1 MIPVLFSESETAF
14 SSQGIGKLTDC
25 ISYDADEVL
34 NGLYELSLIY
44 PEDGQHAADIKE
56 RRFIL
61 AKPNDTGSPQPFR
74 IYSVQLDA
82 LSHQIVV
89 KAQHISYDLTG
100 IPVRPFSAAGIVP
113 ALAGL
118 VSNSMITNPFTFW
131 TDIVNTG
138 SVMLVEEPASVR
150 ALLGGVR
157 GSILDTFGG
166 EFEWD
171 RKTVKVYAHRGSDN
185 GVRIMYGKNLQ
196 NLNNERTNE
205 SFYTGCVAYFKNDDM
220 ELTGTVQEIDDAE
233 DYPTKKI
240 FILDASDK
248 FDNDETPTVE
258 QLDAIA
264 ANYIISNNLGLPFKD
279 TLTVNFVAL
288 WQTLEYA
295 NVAPLERVNLGDT
308 VHVKYKGFDVAM
320 RVIETHYD
328 GIAGR
333 YTEIVLG
340 AKKASLKDTITDP
353 ISAEFTGEIAN
364 VVSNMSQAI
373 IDATQTLAG
382 GSGGYIVY
390 RFQPDGVTPEEL
402 LILDQPHLEDAV
414 HVIRFNKNGF
424 GFSTNGYAGPY
435 ENAWTID
442 TGAGLWRLNADY
454 ISTGHLDGSLI
465 TAASILTNALEVNAA
480 NLINNSNENFTFGND
495 GLHIGRKDP
504 VTGLIIST
512 YQALFSDAGMR
523 VMNQAGIATLTAEG
537 DTVEAANLHARN
549 YLKVIDD
556 DQQVTARF
564 QGFKNELHNGDPNLA
579 LFWEEYQ

>member
-1 MIPVLFSESETAF
+1 MIPVLYRENETAF
-14 SSQGIGKLTDC
+14 TSNGIGSLTDT
-25 ISYDADEVL
+25 IEYDVHEVL

-44 PEDGQHAADIKE
+44 PEDGDWAQEITH
-56 RRFIL
+56 RRFIKV
-61 AKPNDTGSPQPFR
+61 KPNDTSSPQPFR
-74 IYSVQLDA
+74 IYNVQVDA
-82 LSHQIVV
+82 ETHQIVV
-89 KAQHISYDLTG
+89 KGQHRSYDLTG
-100 IPVRPFSAAGIVP
+100 IPVNTFSATGIVP
-113 ALAGL
+113 ALTGL
-118 VSNSMITNPFTFW
+118 ISNSMIANPFTFW

-157 GSILDTFGG
+157 GSVLDTFGG

-171 RKTVKVYAHRGSDN
+171 NLTVKVYARRGADN
-185 GVRIMYGKNLQ
+185 GVSIRYGLNLQ
-196 NLNNERTNE
+196 NLNNERTSE
-205 SFYTGCVAYFKNDDM
+205 SFYTGCVAYYKDDDM
-220 ELTGTVQEIDDAE
+220 ELTGTVQEIDDAA

-279 TLTVNFVAL
+279 TLTVNFVPL
-288 WQTLEYA
+288 WQTLEFQ
-295 NVAPLERVNLGDT
+295 NVAPLERVSLGDT
-308 VHVKYKGFDVAM
+308 VHVLYKDFDVAM
-320 RVIETHYD
+320 RVIETHYN
-328 GIAGR
+328 GER

-340 AKKASLKDTITDP
+340 AKKASLKETITDP

-504 VTGLIIST
+504 TTGLIIST

>member
-61 AKPNDTGSPQPFR
+61 VKPNETSSPQPFR
-74 IYSVQLDA
+74 IYSIQLDA

-89 KAQHISYDLTG
+89 KGQHRSYDLIG
-100 IPVRPFSAAGIVP
+100 IPVRPFSATGIVP
-113 ALAGL
+113 ALTGL

-131 TDIVNTG
+131 TDIVNTA
-138 SVMLVEEPASVR
+138 SMFRVEEPASVR
-150 ALLGGVR
+150 ALMGGVR
-157 GSILDTFGG
+157 GSVLDTFGG

-171 RKTVKVYAHRGSDN
+171 NLTVKVYARRGADN
-185 GVRIMYGKNLQ
+185 GVSIRYGKNLQ
-196 NLNNERTNE
+196 NLNNERTSE
-205 SFYTGCVAYFKNDDM
+205 SFYTGCVAYYKDDDI
-220 ELTGTVQEIDDAE
+220 EITGTVQEIEDAA

-264 ANYIISNNLGLPFKD
+264 VNYINDNNLGLPFKD

-288 WQTLEYA
+288 WQTLEYEDI
-295 NVAPLERVNLGDT
+295 APLERVSLGDT
-308 VHVKYKGFDVAM
+308 VHVKYKDFDVAM

-353 ISAEFTGEIAN
+353 ISAEINTEISGA
-364 VVSNMSQAI
+364 VSMLSESIAR
-373 IDATQTLAG
+373 ATQLITG
-382 GSGGYIVY
+382 GLGGHIE
-390 RFQPDGVTPEEL
+390 FTFAPDGTPEEL
-402 LILDQPHLEDAV
+402 LILDQPTKEASIN
-414 HVIRFNKNGF
+414 VIRLNMAGL
-424 GFSTNGYAGPY
+424 GFSTTGYAGPY
-435 ENAWTID
+435 RNAWTID
-442 TGAGLWRLNADY
+442 GHLNADF
-454 ISTGHLDGSLI
+454 IDTGELNGNLLR
-465 TAASILTNALEVNAA
+465 AASVLTSALEVSAYDA
-480 NLINNSNENFTFGND
+480 VTGSIENISYD
-495 GLHIGRKDP
+495 GDGMHIARKDP
-504 VTGLIIST
+504 DGNIISA
-512 YQALFSDAGMR
+512 YQSLFTELGMR
-523 VMNQAGIATLTAEG
+523 VINSQDVATLIAEG
-537 DTVEAANLHARN
+537 DTVQALNLTAEVFFR
-549 YLKVIDD
+549 ISTS
-556 DQQVTARF
+556 VTEPGTQTIHTVSDRL
-564 QGFKNELHNGDPNLA
+564 QGFWSSIHNAPMVA
-579 LFWEEYQ
+579 AFWEE

>member
-61 AKPNDTGSPQPFR
+61 AKPNETSSPQPFR
-74 IYSVQLDA
+74 IYSIQLDA

-89 KAQHISYDLTG
+89 KGQHRSYDLIG
-100 IPVRPFSAAGIVP
+100 IPVRPFSATGIVP
-113 ALAGL
+113 ALTGL
-118 VSNSMITNPFTFW
+118 VSNSMTTNPFTFW
-131 TDIVNTG
+131 TDISNTTSG
-138 SVMLVEEPASVR
+138 FAVSAPASVR
-150 ALLGGVR
+150 ALMGGVR
-157 GSILDTFGG
+157 GSVLDTFGG

-171 RKTVKVYAHRGSDN
+171 DLTVKVHARRGADN
-185 GVRIMYGKNLQ
+185 GVVIKYGKNLQ

-205 SFYTGCVAYFKNDDM
+205 SFYTGCVAYYEDDDVTV
-220 ELTGTVQEIDDAE
+220 TGDIQLIDDAA
-233 DYPTKKI
+233 DYPTPKI
-240 FILDASDK
+240 FILDASDR
-248 FDNDETPTVE
+248 FDSEDGVPTVA
-258 QLDAIA
+258 QLNDVA

-295 NVAPLERVNLGDT
+295 DIAPLERVSLGDT
-308 VHVKYKGFDVAM
+308 VHVKYKDFDVAM

-353 ISAEFTGEIAN
+353 ISAEFTSEITT
-364 VVSNMSQAI
+364 VVSNMNQAI
-373 IDATQTLAG
+373 IDATRTLAG

-402 LILDQPHLEDAV
+402 LIMDHDSIETAIN
-414 HVIRFNKNGF
+414 VIRLNKNGI
-424 GFSTNGYAGPY
+424 GFSTNGYSGPY
-435 ENAWTID
+435 ANAWTID
-442 TGAGLWRLNADY
+442 GHLNADF
-454 ISTGHLDGSLI
+454 INTGHLDGSLI
-465 TAASILTNALEVNAA
+465 TASSILTNALEVNAA

-495 GLHIGRKDP
+495 GLHIGRRDP
-504 VTGLIIST
+504 MTGLIIST
-512 YQALFSDAGMR
+512 YQSLFSDAGMR
-523 VMNQAGIATLTAEG
+523 VMNQAGIATLIAEG
-537 DTVEAANLHARN
+537 DTVEAANLHAKH

-556 DQQVTARF
+556 EQQASARF
-564 QGFKNELHNGDPNLA
+564 QGFKNELHDGDPNIA
-579 LFWEEYQ
+579 LFWEEYTP

>member
-44 PEDGQHAADIKE
+44 PEDGQHAAEIKE

-61 AKPNDTGSPQPFR
+61 AKPNETSSPQPFR
-74 IYSVQLDA
+74 IYSIQLDA

-89 KAQHISYDLTG
+89 KGQHRSYDLIG
-100 IPVRPFSAAGIVP
+100 IPVRPFSATGIVP
-113 ALAGL
+113 ALTGL
-118 VSNSMITNPFTFW
+118 VSNSMTTNPFTFW
-131 TDIVNTG
+131 TDISNTTSG
-138 SVMLVEEPASVR
+138 FAVTAPASVR
-150 ALLGGVR
+150 ALMGGVR

-171 RKTVKVYAHRGSDN
+171 DLTVKVHARRGADN
-185 GVRIMYGKNLQ
+185 GVVIKYGKNLQ
-196 NLNNERTNE
+196 NLNNERTSE
-205 SFYTGCVAYFKNDDM
+205 SFYTGCVAYYKDDDT
-220 ELTGTVQEIDDAE
+220 EITGTVQEIEDAE

-240 FILDASDK
+240 YILDASDK

-264 ANYIISNNLGLPFKD
+264 VNYINDNNLGLPFKD

-295 NVAPLERVNLGDT
+295 DIAPLERVSLGDT
-308 VHVKYKGFDVAM
+308 VHVKYKDFDVAM

-353 ISAEFTGEIAN
+353 ISAEFTSEITT
-364 VVSNMSQAI
+364 VVSNMNQAI
-373 IDATQTLAG
+373 IDATRTLAG

-390 RFQPDGVTPEEL
+390 RFQPDGTPEEM
-402 LILDQPHLEDAV
+402 LIMDHDSIETAIN
-414 HVIRFNKNGF
+414 VIRWNKNGI
-424 GFSTNGYAGPY
+424 GFSTNGYSGPY
-435 ENAWTID
+435 ANAWTID
-442 TGAGLWRLNADY
+442 GHLNADF
-454 ISTGHLDGSLI
+454 INTGHLDGSLI
-465 TAASILTNALEVNAA
+465 TASSILTNALEVNAA

-504 VTGLIIST
+504 MTGLIIST
-512 YQALFSDAGMR
+512 YQSLFSDAGMR
-523 VMNQAGIATLTAEG
+523 VMNQAGIATLIAEG
-537 DTVEAANLHARN
+537 DTVEAANLHAKH

-556 DQQVTARF
+556 EQQASARF
-564 QGFKNELHNGDPNLA
+564 QGFKNELHDGDPNIA
-579 LFWEEYQ
+579 LFWEEYTP

>member
-1 MIPVLFSESETAF
+1 MIPILYESTEQQFT
-14 SSQGIGKLTDC
+14 SNGIGRLADC
-25 ISYDADEVL
+25 PSYDVDEIL

-44 PEDGQHAADIKE
+44 PEDGQHAAEIKE

-61 AKPNDTGSPQPFR
+61 AKPNETSSPQPFR
-74 IYSVQLDA
+74 IYSIQLDA

-89 KAQHISYDLTG
+89 KAQHRSYDLIG
-100 IPVRPFSAAGIVP
+100 IPVRPFSATGIVP
-113 ALAGL
+113 ALTGL

-131 TDIVNTG
+131 TDIINTA
-138 SVMLVEEPASVR
+138 SMFRVEEPASVR
-150 ALLGGVR
+150 ALMGGVR
-157 GSILDTFGG
+157 GSVLDTFGG

-171 RKTVKVYAHRGSDN
+171 NLTVKVHARRGSDN
-185 GVRIMYGKNLQ
+185 GVAIRYGKNLQ

-205 SFYTGCVAYFKNDDM
+205 SFYTGCVAYYKDDDM
-220 ELTGTVQEIDDAE
+220 ELTGTVQEIEDAA

-264 ANYIISNNLGLPFKD
+264 ANYITANNLGLPFKD

-288 WQTLEYA
+288 WQTLEYEDI
-295 NVAPLERVNLGDT
+295 APLERVSLGDT
-308 VHVKYKGFDVAM
+308 VHVKYKDFDVAM

-353 ISAEFTGEIAN
+353 ISAEFTSEITT
-364 VVSNMSQAI
+364 VVSNMNQAI
-373 IDATQTLAG
+373 IDATRTLAG

-402 LILDQPHLEDAV
+402 LILDQPHLEDAIN
-414 HVIRFNKNGF
+414 VIRLNKNGI
-424 GFSTNGYAGPY
+424 GFSTNGYSGPY
-435 ENAWTID
+435 ANAWTID
-442 TGAGLWRLNADY
+442 GHLNADF
-454 ISTGHLDGSLI
+454 INTGHLDGSLI
-465 TAASILTNALEVNAA
+465 TASSILTNALEVNAA
-480 NLINNSNENFTFGND
+480 NLINNSNENFKFAND

-504 VTGLIIST
+504 MTGLIIST

-523 VMNQAGIATLTAEG
+523 VMNQAGIATLIAEG
-537 DTVEAANLHARN
+537 DTVEAANLHAKH

-556 DQQVTARF
+556 EQQASARF
-564 QGFKNELHNGDPNLA
+564 QGFKNELHDGDPNIA
-579 LFWEEYQ
+579 LFWEEYTP